1 MWGCSW
7 GGGGTP
13 TPFLSSLPFTGGFW
27 TPTWGWLLL
36 LDPLEKGFG
45 LLQLEV
51 PLPQHHKRRDPRL
64 GMGLPA
70 QRPLWRMDLGT
81 PSPPL
86 PPPVVWHCTGG
97 TGVGPPVTPQSCRAG
112 IWSPQLEVGP
122 QHCDP
127 LEKGC
132 AAPNRGCP
140 PTLLSSGE
148 RDMGTPV
155 RGGTPKHCDPL
166 EKGPGHSSWSWASP
180 ALGEGIC
187 PPPQRDSTA
196 LGAEGYG
203 DPNWD

>member
-7 GGGGTP
+7 GGGHP
-13 TPFLSSLPFTGGFW
+13 HPLPFFPSLHRGVLDPHFGGGCSSLILWRRDLGSSSWRCPSRSITREGIPG
-27 TPTWGWLLL
+27 WGW
-36 LDPLEKGFG
+36 GSQHSG
-45 LLQLEV
+45 LSGEWIWG
-51 PLPQHHKRRDPRL
+51 P
-64 GMGLPA
+64 
-70 QRPLWRMDLGT
+70 
-81 PSPPL
+81 PPL
-86 PPPVVWHCTGG
+86 LSPPVVWHCTGG

-127 LEKGC
+127 LEKEC